1 MDVNAITDRCMHVE
15 HVAQRYCCFLALIR
29 SPSSSL
35 RIDVTVEV
43 IFHLTLI
50 VSIPFIYLFF
60 LPPLYDRHYILSHL
74 ILTPTPELGEHTLF
88 IEGGGETPG
97 GKAYSLKSRSL

>member
-35 RIDVTVEV
+35 RIDVTRSYFPSDSYS
-43 IFHLTLI
+43 FHP
-50 VSIPFIYLFF
+50 VYLFIF

-97 GKAYSLKSRSL
+97 GKAYSLKSHSL